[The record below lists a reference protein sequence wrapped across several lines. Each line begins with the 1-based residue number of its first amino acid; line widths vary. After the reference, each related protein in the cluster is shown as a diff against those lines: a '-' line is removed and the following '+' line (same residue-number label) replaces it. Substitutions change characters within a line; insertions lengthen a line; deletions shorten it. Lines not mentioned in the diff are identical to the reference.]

1 MSFRLS
7 VATKIFLGFAV
18 VIVAFGATSAFTLY
32 RMSTLRRSVTVL
44 WKELNPRRDQ
54 LRALSRQLTNVVEL
68 LALRRPS
75 DAERLRQVLPELK
88 PFAHNQDAGMLD
100 LLIGRLEEVAQSDDI
115 GESDGEELVKIAKGL
130 RDFTT
135 GTDFAEAITAD
146 EVPDLLTAGQPPP
159 NNAELYDRLVRRT
172 AQKATTGELSATSP
186 EARATTR
193 VIRRLNREIDTG
205 VRNLGGPIESIN
217 RRIAE
222 NERESTLAVIV
233 IATGALL
240 VSILMLIVAQ
250 LTLAPIRRLGEGAR
264 RIAAGDYAH
273 RVAVKASDEIGQ
285 LAAEFNTMASS
296 LEQRDRALE
305 QKQDELLR
313 AERLAVIGRVAAQI
327 THEVRNPLS
336 SIGLNAELLEDELG
350 DLPDPEPARRSL
362 RAIAGEVQRLKAITE
377 EYLQFARLPRP
388 ERVPTDV
395 GALVQQL
402 CAFLERE
409 VAEARVRLVLEGVK
423 PHAEGGPPPI
433 LVDPSQLR
441 QVLMNVTRNALEALR
456 TRPEP
461 RTLSLSLSAHDGGG
475 VDIRVADDGPGI
487 DPAVRERLFEP
498 FVTGK
503 LHGTGLG
510 LAMVKEIVHEHGG
523 RVTAESPL
531 ADGHGTAIVITLPGS
546 TGPAAWL
553 VAASEAR

>member
-1 MSFRLS
+1 MTFRLS

-32 RMSTLRRSVTVL
+32 RMSSLRRSVTVL

-68 LALRRPS
+68 LALRRSS

-88 PFAHNQDAGMLD
+88 PFAHNTDPGMLD
-100 LLIGRLEEVAQSDDI
+100 TLAGRLEEVALSDDI
-115 GESDGEELVKIAKGL
+115 ADADADELRRIAAGV
-130 RDFTT
+130 REFVA
-135 GTDFAEAITAD
+135 GSDFADAIAAD
-146 EVPDLLTAGQPPP
+146 GVPDLLVPGQPPP
-159 NNAELYDRLVRRT
+159 ANAELYDRLVRRT
-172 AQKATTGELSATSP
+172 AQKASTGELTAQSP
-186 EARATTR
+186 EAKAATR
-193 VIRRLNREIDTG
+193 VIRRLNREVDTG
-205 VRNLGGPIESIN
+205 VRTLGGPIESIN
-217 RRIAE
+217 RQIAE

-233 IATGALL
+233 IATGALI

-264 RIAAGDYAH
+264 RIAAGDYVH
-273 RVAVKASDEIGQ
+273 RVAVKSSDEIGQ

-305 QKQDELLR
+305 QKQEELLR

-336 SIGLNAELLEDELG
+336 SIGLNAELLEDELQN
-350 DLPDPEPARRSL
+350 LPDPEPARRSL
-362 RAIAGEVQRLKAITE
+362 RAIADEVQRLKAITE

-388 ERVPTDV
+388 ERTSVDV
-395 GALVQQL
+395 GALLLQFL
-402 CAFLERE
+402 AFLERE
-409 VAEARVRLVLEGVK
+409 VAEAHVTLVVDGLRA
-423 PHAEGGPPPI
+423 HADGGPAPI
-433 LVDPSQLR
+433 QADPAQLR

-456 TRPEP
+456 TGPEP
-461 RTLSLSLSAHDGGG
+461 RTLSVGLRAAPGGG
-475 VDIRVADDGPGI
+475 VEIRVADDGPGI
-487 DPAVRERLFEP
+487 DATVRDRLFEP

-510 LAMVKEIVHEHGG
+510 LAMVREIIQEHGG

-531 ADGHGTAIVITLPGS
+531 RQGRGTAIVLSLPGPTPGS
-546 TGPAAWL
+546 
-553 VAASEAR
+553 ASGGA